1 MELFKLFGTIAVN
14 NSDAN
19 KAIDDTTGKAEKS
32 ESKMTSAFKKIG
44 AAVATYFTVSKI
56 KEFGAACIEAWDVQ
70 KQAETKL
77 ETVMKQRMKA
87 TDSSVQSIKDLA
99 SAQQQLGVVG
109 DEVQLS
115 GAQQLATFL
124 NTDSALKTLIPAMN
138 NLAVQQNGV
147 NVTTEAM
154 TSIGNMMGKVMQ
166 GQTSALTR
174 CGITMTDYQEQ
185 VMKSGTEEE
194 RAAMLAQIITDNV
207 GNMNEVFAQTDAG
220 KIQQAK
226 NDFGD
231 LQEQIGSKLEP
242 VVADIYEWFDKLVK
256 FFQEHLDPACETVA
270 GWIDTLKQ
278 KYAEHL
284 QPAVEKIKDAFD
296 KLATALSPIKEK
308 IEDYVS
314 SGKAAEDASNLL
326 DTALDLVAG
335 GIELAADAISGLV
348 DFVENIVQGFKDMKQ
363 WCSENK
369 TALELLAVAA
379 GTIAGLIIAA
389 NAGQIALNTTM
400 GIANGLLIAG
410 SVAEGI
416 MSAATTIWSG
426 VCTVATGATTALGAA
441 FTFLTSPIGIII
453 IAIGA
458 AIAVGILLYK
468 NWDTIK
474 EKLSELWQKIKD
486 IWENIKSTIAEKV
499 DAIKE
504 KVSNVFDA
512 IKERVQNNFETL
524 KNFITNV
531 WNTIKNTIITVIN
544 AIRNGIS
551 NAMNAIKQ
559 TVTTI
564 LNAVKSVFTGIW
576 NGIKTAVSNVINGI
590 KSVISGGLNAA
601 KSVVSNVLGAIKEKF
616 KSIFDSVKNVVK
628 NAIEKIKGFFH
639 FSWSLPKLKMP
650 HPKISG
656 KFSLNPPSVPKFS
669 IDWYKKAMND
679 PYMFSQPTAFGMNP
693 ETGNLRAAGEAGD
706 EMMYGHSNLMDDI
719 GNAVGQHDNLI
730 VDVLNNWF
738 NRLLELFEEWF
749 PEFKGQLVLD
759 TGVLVAET
767 AQQMDKALYKLQN
780 SRNRGR

>member
-1 MELFKLFGTIAVN
+1 MELFKLFGTIAIN
-14 NSDAN
+14 NKDAN

-56 KEFGAACIEAWDVQ
+56 KEFGTACIEAWDIQ
-70 KQAETKL
+70 KQAEVKL

-194 RAAMLAQIITDNV
+194 RAAMLAEIITDNV

-242 VVADIYEWFDKLVK
+242 VVADLYGWFDKLVQ
-256 FFQEHLDPACETVA
+256 FFQKHLDPACETVA
-270 GWIDTLKQ
+270 GWIDVLKE
-278 KYAEHL
+278 KYSEHL

-296 KLATALSPIKEK
+296 KVVQALSPIIEK
-308 IEDYVS
+308 IEEYVS
-314 SGKAAEDASNLL
+314 SGKAAEDASTLL
-326 DTALDLVAG
+326 DTALDIIAG
-335 GIELAADAISGLV
+335 TIETVADAISGLV
-348 DFVENIVQGFKDMKQ
+348 DFVEQIVQGFKDMKQ

-379 GTIAGLIIAA
+379 GTITGLIIAA
-389 NAGQIALNTTM
+389 NAGTIALNTTM

-416 MSAATTIWSG
+416 MTAATTIWSG

-453 IAIGA
+453 LAIGA

-468 NWDTIK
+468 NWDKIK
-474 EKLSELWQKIKD
+474 EKLSELGQHIKD
-486 IWENIKSTIAEKV
+486 IWDKIKNTIVEKV
-499 DAIKE
+499 EAIKEKIESGFNAIKE
-504 KVSNVFDA
+504 KVQNVFNA
-512 IKERVQNNFETL
+512 IKDFVS
-524 KNFITNV
+524 NV
-531 WNTIKNTIITVIN
+531 WNTIKNVISTVIN
-544 AIRNGIS
+544 AIKTVITNG
-551 NAMNAIKQ
+551 MNLIKQ
-559 TVTTI
+559 TISNI
-564 LNAVKSVFTGIW
+564 LNGIKSVFSSIW
-576 NGIKTAVSNVINGI
+576 NGIKTAVSSVISGI
-590 KSVISGGLNAA
+590 KSVISNGLNGA
-601 KSVVSNVLGAIKEKF
+601 KSVVSNVLGAIKDKF
-616 KSIFDSVKNVVK
+616 VSIFDSVKNVVK
-628 NAIEKIKGFFH
+628 NAIDKIKGFFK
-639 FSWSLPKLKMP
+639 FQWSLPKLKMP

-669 IDWYKKAMND
+669 IDWYKKAMDN
-679 PYMFSQPTAFGMNP
+679 PYMFSSPTVFGSNP
-693 ETGNLRAAGEAGD
+693 ENGNLRAAGESGD
-706 EMMYGHSNLMDDI
+706 EMMYGHSNLMEDI
-719 GNAVGQHDNLI
+719 RNAVGEQNNAV
-730 VDVLNNWF
+730 VDTLNSWF
-738 NRLLELFEEWF
+738 ERLLELFMEWF

-759 TGVLVAET
+759 TGVLVAQT
-767 AQQMDKALYKLQN
+767 APKMDKALGKLQT